1 MPARPPGCA
10 RRPPA
15 ATPTPPPVIFHHE
28 ATVPSRRYT
37 ESMPAGLLL
46 TIAIVSEVAATLA
59 LRMSHGF
66 TRPLPVLIVVAGYAT
81 SFWFMAQVL
90 KHLPVG
96 LTYAVWS
103 AVGTAL
109 IATFGIV
116 AWGES
121 ATMLK
126 LASLGLIIMGVVG
139 LNLASPSPLPPATVG
154 TVLARPPPRPP
165 AATARSR

>member
-1 MPARPPGCA
+1 
-10 RRPPA
+10 
-15 ATPTPPPVIFHHE
+15 
-28 ATVPSRRYT
+28 
-37 ESMPAGLLL
+37 MPAGLLL

-66 TRPLPVLIVVAGYAT
+66 TRPLPVLIVVAGYAI

-90 KHLPVG
+90 KQLPVG

-109 IATFGIV
+109 IATFGILV
-116 AWGES
+116 WGES
-121 ATMLK
+121 ATVLK

-139 LNLASPSPLPPATVG
+139 LNLTHAH
-154 TVLARPPPRPP
+154 
-165 AATARSR
+165 